1 MKIHKHLGK
10 VVFFAVFMGLFLSAC
25 AQSTDSGIEQR
36 RRGTGVKTAED
47 AVQEDTEALEDTEN
61 STSSSLYILT
71 GIDKNRKVASFQQVK
86 SARQSE
92 YTYDAGT
99 RFLDKYG
106 NTKSIDSFIPGDVA
120 EITVSRDQQ
129 KLNSLQLSG
138 DVWVQEDIS
147 NYTVDESI
155 HAVTIGQTKY
165 SYDPEMDIFS
175 GNARVSFS
183 SLGKADVLRAVG
195 LDKKLISLAITKGH
209 GYLALANTKLFEGSF
224 ICVGDKIFEEVTP
237 NMQMEVPEGTYL
249 VTVANDGYG
258 GSKEV
263 TITREQTTSLNL
275 DELKGEGPKYCKI
288 TFDVGVEGAV
298 LKIDGKKKDYSKPVK
313 VKYGIHTIIVE
324 ADGYEA
330 ITEKLVVNSEE
341 AEIEIALTSASGSDS
356 SKSDSSSSDVGNT
369 SNTNN
374 NNNSNNT
381 NNSNNNNNSN
391 HSTITNNNTNSNHN
405 NAGNNT
411 GSNTNNSSSNGTGS
425 NSANNNN
432 DSSSTDYLTTLYN
445 LLTSIN
451 NTNNSSTSNSS
462 TSNNSTSSNNS
473 NSSANNFDDLSDG

>member
-1 MKIHKHLGK
+1 MMKIHKSLGK
-10 VVFFAVFMGLFLSAC
+10 VVIFAVFMGLFLSAC

-36 RRGTGVKTAED
+36 RRGTGVKTAEGT
-47 AVQEDTEALEDTEN
+47 VENEETEALEDTEN

-71 GIDKNRKVASFQQVK
+71 GIDKNRKVASFQKVEG
-86 SARQSE
+86 ARQSE
-92 YTYDAGT
+92 YTYDTGT

-120 EITVSRDQQ
+120 EITVSGDQQ

-195 LDKKLISLAITKGH
+195 MDKKLISLTITKGH
-209 GYLALANTKLFEGSF
+209 GYLALSNTKLFEGSF

-237 NMQMEVPEGTYL
+237 NMQIEVPEGTYL

-298 LKIDGKKKDYSKPVK
+298 LKIDGKKRDYSKPVK
-313 VKYGIHTIIVE
+313 VRYGIHTITVE

-330 ITEKLVVNSEE
+330 ITEKLVVNSED

-356 SKSDSSSSDVGNT
+356 SKSDSSSSDTNNT

-381 NNSNNNNNSN
+381 NNSNNSNNSSNTNNNNNSN
-391 HSTITNNNTNSNHN
+391 NN

-411 GSNTNNSSSNGTGS
+411 GSSTNNGSSNGTGS

-451 NTNNSSTSNSS
+451 NTNNSSTSN
-462 TSNNSTSSNNS
+462 NSTSSNNS

>member
-71 GIDKNRKVASFQQVK
+71 GIDKKRKVASFQQVK

-92 YTYDAGT
+92 YTYDTGT

-195 LDKKLISLAITKGH
+195 MDKKLISLAITKGH
-209 GYLALANTKLFEGSF
+209 GYLALSNTKLFEGSF

-249 VTVANDGYG
+249 VTVANNGYG

-263 TITREQTTSLNL
+263 TVTREQTTSLNL

-313 VKYGIHTIIVE
+313 VKYGIHTITVE

-356 SKSDSSSSDVGNT
+356 SKSDSSSSDTNNT

-391 HSTITNNNTNSNHN
+391 NSNYSTNTNNNNNGNTN
-405 NAGNNT
+405 NASNNTGNNT
-411 GSNTNNSSSNGTGS
+411 NNGSSNGTGS

-462 TSNNSTSSNNS
+462 TSSNNS
-473 NSSANNFDDLSDG
+473 NSSANNLDDLSDG

>member
-47 AVQEDTEALEDTEN
+47 AVQEDTEALEDTDN

-71 GIDKNRKVASFQQVK
+71 GIDKNRKIASFQQVK

-92 YTYDAGT
+92 YTYDTGT

-120 EITVSRDQQ
+120 EITVSGDQQ

-356 SKSDSSSSDVGNT
+356 SKSDSSSDTNST

-381 NNSNNNNNSN
+381 NHSNYNNNSN
-391 HSTITNNNTNSNHN
+391 NSTITNNNTNSNHN
-405 NAGNNT
+405 NASNNT
-411 GSNTNNSSSNGTGS
+411 GSNTNNSSSDGTGS

-462 TSNNSTSSNNS
+462 TSNSSTSSNNS

>member
-36 RRGTGVKTAED
+36 RRGTGVKAAED
-47 AVQEDTEALEDTEN
+47 AVQEDTEALEDTDN

-71 GIDKNRKVASFQQVK
+71 GIDKNRKIASFQQVK

-92 YTYDAGT
+92 YTYDTGT

-120 EITVSRDQQ
+120 EITVSGDQQ

-195 LDKKLISLAITKGH
+195 MDKKLISLAITKGH

-298 LKIDGKKKDYSKPVK
+298 LKIDGKKKDYSNPVK
-313 VKYGIHTIIVE
+313 VKYGIHTITVE

-356 SKSDSSSSDVGNT
+356 SKSDSSSDTNST

-381 NNSNNNNNSN
+381 NNSNHNNNSN

-405 NAGNNT
+405 NANNNT
-411 GSNTNNSSSNGTGS
+411 GSNTNNSSSDGTGS

-462 TSNNSTSSNNS
+462 TSSNNS

>member
-92 YTYDAGT
+92 YTYDTGT

-195 LDKKLISLAITKGH
+195 MDKKLISLAITKGH
-209 GYLALANTKLFEGSF
+209 GYLALSNTKLFEGSF

-263 TITREQTTSLNL
+263 TVTREQTTSLNL

-298 LKIDGKKKDYSKPVK
+298 LKIDAKKKDYSKPVK
-313 VKYGIHTIIVE
+313 VKYGIHTITVE

-356 SKSDSSSSDVGNT
+356 SKSDSSSSDVDNT
-369 SNTNN
+369 SNTN

-391 HSTITNNNTNSNHN
+391 NSNYSTNTNNNNNGNTN
-405 NAGNNT
+405 NASNNTGNNT
-411 GSNTNNSSSNGTGS
+411 NNGSSNGTGS

-462 TSNNSTSSNNS
+462 TSSNNS

>member
-36 RRGTGVKTAED
+36 RRGTGVKTVED

-92 YTYDAGT
+92 YTYDTGT

-195 LDKKLISLAITKGH
+195 MDKKLISLAITKGH
-209 GYLALANTKLFEGSF
+209 GYLALSNTKLFEGSF

-263 TITREQTTSLNL
+263 TVTREQTTSLNL

-298 LKIDGKKKDYSKPVK
+298 LKIDAKKKDYSKPVK
-313 VKYGIHTIIVE
+313 VKYGIHTITVE

-356 SKSDSSSSDVGNT
+356 SKSDSSSSDVDNT
-369 SNTNN
+369 SNTN

-391 HSTITNNNTNSNHN
+391 NSNYSTNTNNNNNGNTN
-405 NAGNNT
+405 NASNNTGNNT
-411 GSNTNNSSSNGTGS
+411 NNGSSNGTGS

-462 TSNNSTSSNNS
+462 TSSNNS
-473 NSSANNFDDLSDG
+473 NSSANNLDDLSDG